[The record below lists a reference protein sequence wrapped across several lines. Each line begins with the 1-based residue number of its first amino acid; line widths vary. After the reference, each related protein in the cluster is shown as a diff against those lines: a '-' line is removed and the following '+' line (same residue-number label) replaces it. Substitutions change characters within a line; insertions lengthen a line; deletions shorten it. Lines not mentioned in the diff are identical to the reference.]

1 MYCIKFFKWSVV
13 THFQRCVIS
22 ADSIYGMQSCDQM
35 FQAQRSMQIFDEVQV
50 LIRPKKKKK
59 KNNIPCINKESQYLI
74 TRNTLSVFS
83 DYFGKHYSVT
93 TGQQK
98 KAFYQSR
105 CLLCIHVI
113 GWVKGQ
119 MLLVCT
125 TLEYKDNSHCVSS
138 RRIKF
143 LKGIVPSVC
152 LLIPCSARKL
162 T

>member
-1 MYCIKFFKWSVV
+1 MRHISWQYLWHAKLWSNVSS
-13 THFQRCVIS
+13 TTQHANFRWS
-22 ADSIYGMQSCDQM
+22 SS
-35 FQAQRSMQIFDEVQV
+35 FDKT
-50 LIRPKKKKK
+50 KKME
-59 KNNIPCINKESQYLI
+59 KNNIPCIHKESQYLI
-74 TRNTLSVFS
+74 TRNTLSFLS

-162 T
+162 TKEFILYYAICPHEACF